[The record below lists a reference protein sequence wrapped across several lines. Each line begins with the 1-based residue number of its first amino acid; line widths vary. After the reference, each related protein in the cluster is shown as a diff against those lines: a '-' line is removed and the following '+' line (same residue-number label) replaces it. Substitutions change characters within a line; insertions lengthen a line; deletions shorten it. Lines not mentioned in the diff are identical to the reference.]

1 MRLRSA
7 FGLAAILAVI
17 LSTSALAATEKA
29 KFNGGVSFYNPC
41 NDVLVETTG
50 QVLLEVAQLPDGS
63 YRITFQYKGAG
74 ADANGAPY
82 KVELNGRQTV
92 TSLEAPIDIAYE
104 GRFVA
109 KPGAPSFD
117 VNGDV
122 RIYVNG
128 SGVPTGAI
136 IQNWNLTCAAS

>member
-29 KFNGGVSFYNPC
+29 KFSGGVSFYNPC
-41 NDVLVETTG
+41 NGLFVETTG
-50 QVLLEVAQLPDGS
+50 QVHLEVASQPDGS
-63 YRITFQYKGAG
+63 YRITLQYKGAG
-74 ADANGAPY
+74 ADENGAPY
-82 KVELNGRQTV
+82 KVELNGRETV
-92 TSLEAPIDIAYE
+92 ASLEPPIDIAY
-104 GRFVA
+104 GGTFVA

-117 VNGDV
+117 VDGLV
-122 RIYVNG
+122 RIFVDG

-136 IQNWNLTCAAS
+136 IQTWNLSCVAS